1 MEVYLVN
8 TDKLLRDDLIYVVEL
23 GVSPTISSDFIQSMG
38 VMIVDFN
45 DDLPHEIYL
54 FPISVRS
61 YSYSV
66 TKGLNDFKVK
76 SLVTYRSSVPGE
88 YLVSD
93 ENHTNFED
101 FLSQLYQVSDHS
113 NEDPDW
119 PGSIPSKY
127 RLLDGH

>member
-23 GVSPTISSDFIQSMG
+23 GVSPLISSDFIQSMG
-38 VMIVDFN
+38 VMIIDFN

-54 FPISVRS
+54 YPISVRS
-61 YSYSV
+61 CV

-76 SLVTYRSSVPGE
+76 SLVTYRSQVPGE

-93 ENHTNFED
+93 ENHTDLES
-101 FLSQLYQVSDHS
+101 FLSQLYEISNHSD
-113 NEDPDW
+113 EDPKW
-119 PGSIPSKY
+119 PVDVPTRMLY
-127 RLLDGH
+127 

>member
-23 GVSPTISSDFIQSMG
+23 GVSPLISSDFIQSMG

-88 YLVSD
+88 YLMSD
-93 ENHTNFED
+93 ETCIDLES
-101 FLSQLYQVSDHS
+101 FLSKLYEISDHS
-113 NEDPDW
+113 SEDPKW
-119 PGSIPSKY
+119 PVDVPTRMLY
-127 RLLDGH
+127 